1 MNEKKRLEKAYRDLQ
16 LQETPDLWEQ
26 IEGRLVSKERTEE
39 EAKTEADDVRRVV
52 PFQSEKKSRTR
63 RYYRLGTGVAAAA
76 CCFFLAAGVMTG
88 RKLFN
93 NEGAGLSGQSN
104 FISATMA
111 AFENAAGVTS
121 AGIAAETSAGEMSDG
136 TAYFE
141 TQNSGQFAPAGI
153 TAKDISSED
162 TVSEGTVSKNTVS
175 EDTSSEL
182 DSVQYENLRLPKTP
196 ALLLPEHAIFTSPD
210 GFYFAEE
217 RLRDAD
223 LLGQMTVTGVS
234 FDTEAD
240 GFSHHVV
247 YEMTVDT
254 VLYSENYVNSG
265 QKLEILSPL
274 LGDSTKEAV
283 LYQLKKGGTYLLP
296 LTYENGSYQLLY
308 PASPQIEVTGDSE
321 YVFHNGWQSLVN
333 DRTRIVHKTPESPED
348 HYSDRLLL
356 RDDKTFLSNL
366 TALVE
371 TKKQE
376 EKRR

>member
-26 IEGRLVSKERTEE
+26 IEGRLVSKERTGE
-39 EAKTEADDVRRVV
+39 EAKTEADDVRGVV

-76 CCFFLAAGVMTG
+76 CCFILAAGVMTG

-111 AFENAAGVTS
+111 AYENAAGVTS
-121 AGIAAETSAGEMSDG
+121 AGNAAEAPDGE
-136 TAYFE
+136 
-141 TQNSGQFAPAGI
+141 
-153 TAKDISSED
+153 
-162 TVSEGTVSKNTVS
+162 VSEN
-175 EDTSSEL
+175 TSSEQ

-196 ALLLPEHAIFTSPD
+196 ALLLPEHALFTSPD
-210 GFYFAEE
+210 GFYFTEE
-217 RLRDAD
+217 RLRDAE

-247 YEMTVDT
+247 YEVTVDT

-265 QKLEILSPL
+265 QELEILSPL

-333 DRTRIVHKTPESPED
+333 DRTRLVHKTPESPED